1 MLPIDGNINIRNLS
15 FTYNN
20 KINIL
25 NNINLDI
32 NKSKKVLLLGKS
44 GSGKSTLLKLL
55 YRYYDV
61 PRNSI
66 FINNY
71 DILDYNLLDIRKNIA
86 YISQNEFIF
95 TGSVRDNIILDRD
108 ISESEFLLVC
118 KLTYVSDIVK
128 DNPLSYDMPLEEN
141 GVNIS
146 GGQRQRII
154 LARTILK
161 KSKIIMID
169 EGLNEIDVSLERK
182 ILKNMFMYLNNC
194 IFIII
199 SHRIDNLDLYNQ
211 VIRLDNGIMK
221 GDTIKDE

>member
-1 MLPIDGNINIRNLS
+1 MLPIVGNINIHNLS
-15 FTYNN
+15 FSYNN
-20 KINIL
+20 KTNIL
-25 NNINLDI
+25 NNISLDI
-32 NKSKKVLLLGKS
+32 DKNSKVLLLGNS

-55 YRYYDV
+55 YRYYDI
-61 PRNSI
+61 PRNKI

-71 DILDYNLLDIRKNIA
+71 DILDFNLLDIRKNIA
-86 YISQNEFIF
+86 YISQNEFIY
-95 TGSVRDNIILDRD
+95 TDTVRNNIILDRD
-108 ISESEFLLVC
+108 ISESEFLFAC
-118 KLTYVSDIVK
+118 KLLYVTDIVS

-169 EGLNEIDVSLERK
+169 EGLNEIDVVLERK
-182 ILKNMFMYLNNC
+182 ILRNMFMYLKDC

-199 SHRIDNLDLYNQ
+199 SHRTDNMDLYDK

-221 GDTIKDE
+221 GDIVNHE